1 MSAAAG
7 TLKYLTSSVG
17 RKYIM
22 AVTGLL
28 WSGFVLSH
36 MLGNLLIFVSAESY
50 NRYAHALISNPL
62 IYVAEAALVVTLALH
77 AYNGISLWLRNQ
89 RTKPSQYAVAPTR
102 VKGASLASKSMAY
115 SGSIV
120 LVFIILHLVTFKYGA
135 NYTAV
140 YGGVEMRDLHRLVLE
155 VFRVPAYV
163 AWYFVCMVLVGVH
176 LFHGFSS
183 SFQTLGLN
191 HPRYNGLLKAAGTF
205 YGVVVAA
212 GFIVQPL
219 YVFFFAR

>member
-28 WSGFVLSH
+28 WSGFVFAH
-36 MLGNLLIFVSAESY
+36 MLGNMLIMVGPEAY

-62 IYVAEAALVVTLALH
+62 IYVAEAALVVTLSLH

-89 RTKPSQYAVAPTR
+89 RTKPSQYAVTPTR
-102 VKGASLASKSMAY
+102 VKGASVASKSMAY
-115 SGSIV
+115 TGSIV
-120 LVFIILHLVTFKYGA
+120 LVFIILHLITFKYGP

-140 YGGVEMRDLHRLVLE
+140 YGGVEMRDLHRLVIE
-155 VFRVPAYV
+155 VFQIPAYV
-163 AWYFVCMVLVGVH
+163 GWYLVCMVLVGLH

-183 SFQTLGLN
+183 SFQTLGVN
-191 HPRYNGLLKAAGTF
+191 HPRYNGLIKTVGTV